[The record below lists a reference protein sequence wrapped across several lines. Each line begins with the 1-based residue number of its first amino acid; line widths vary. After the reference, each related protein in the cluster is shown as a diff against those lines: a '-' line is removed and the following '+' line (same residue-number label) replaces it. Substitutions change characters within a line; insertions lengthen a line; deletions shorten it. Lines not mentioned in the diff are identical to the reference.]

1 MTNSMGDEQLR
12 ELLALEAV
20 GALSDTERA
29 ELDAA
34 IEDRPDLRAE
44 LESLR
49 GAAAAMADAVSEPP
63 PSGLRARV
71 LDTIAATPQEPPLPS
86 AAPPMT
92 PEPEPEA
99 QRPVAPVVP
108 ITAARRHR
116 WMRWGAVAAAAAAA
130 VIALLVVSPW
140 SGDDTGE
147 QIAAVVN
154 APDARTIELTGELA
168 GLRLVHSGSV
178 GNSVLEGRA
187 IAAPEGSDVYELWR
201 IADSAPEAV
210 VREFRPNDDGT
221 VSVLMEGVDPGSD
234 VFAVTV
240 EPEGG
245 SDEPTSQPIA
255 MTA

>member
-1 MTNSMGDEQLR
+1 MTNSMGDDQLR

-20 GALSDTERA
+20 GALSETERA

-49 GAAAAMADAVSEPP
+49 GAAATMADAVSEPP

-71 LDTIAATPQEPPLPS
+71 LDSIATTPQEPPLPS
-86 AAPPMT
+86 AAPEVT
-92 PEPEPEA
+92 PE
-99 QRPVAPVVP
+99 PVAPVVP

-116 WMRWGAVAAAAAAA
+116 WARWGAVAAAAAAA
-130 VIALLVVSPW
+130 VIAVLVVSPW
-140 SGDDTGE
+140 SGDSTAD
-147 QIAAVVN
+147 QVAAVVN
-154 APDARTIELTGELA
+154 ASDARTIELTGELT
-168 GLRLVHSGSV
+168 GLRLVHSSSV
-178 GNSVLEGRA
+178 GNSVLEGQA
-187 IAAPEGSDVYELWR
+187 IVVPEGTDVYELWR
-201 IADSAPEAV
+201 IAGSTPEAV

-221 VSVLMEGVDPGSD
+221 VSVLMTGVDPSDD

-245 SDEPTSQPIA
+245 SDQPTSQPVA

>member
-1 MTNSMGDEQLR
+1 MTNNNMGDDQLR

-20 GALSDTERA
+20 GALTETEWA

-49 GAAAAMADAVSEPP
+49 GAAATLADAVSEPP
-63 PSGLRARV
+63 PSQLRARV

-86 AAPPMT
+86 A
-92 PEPEPEA
+92 E
-99 QRPVAPVVP
+99 RPVAPVVP

-116 WMRWGAVAAAAAAA
+116 WVRWGAVAAAAAAA
-130 VIALLVVSPW
+130 IIAVLVVSPW
-140 SGDDTGE
+140 SGDSTQD
-147 QIAAVVN
+147 QVAAVLD
-154 APDARTIELTGELA
+154 APDARTIELTGELT
-168 GLRLVHSGSV
+168 GLRLVHSAAV
-178 GNSVLEGRA
+178 GDTVLDGQA
-187 IAAPEGSDVYELWR
+187 ITAPEGTDVFELWR
-201 IADSAPEAV
+201 ILGSAPEAV

-221 VSVLMEGVDPGSD
+221 VSVLMQGVDPGD
-234 VFAVTV
+234 DIFAVTI

-245 SDEPTSQPIA
+245 SDQPTSEPIA